1 MVMAVLISLSPLISQ
16 CGPGVDPATT
26 AAIIHVESGGNS
38 LAIHDNTA
46 GNTYRPLDKTEAI
59 AASARLL
66 RAGHSIDLGLMQINS
81 KHITAYRAIDPAIAL
96 ADLFDPCENITAGT
110 RILADF
116 YRRCHRLSAVP
127 HVTLL
132 KALSAYNTGHPYTG
146 KEYLNKIL
154 GAAGSTVRVPYV
166 RDTEKRDAPRREKRS
181 RFADGLTLIDRRSM
195 PAEIRAGPY
204 P

>member
-1 MVMAVLISLSPLISQ
+1 MVIAVLISLSPLISQ

-38 LAIHDNTA
+38 LAIHDNTT
-46 GNTYRPLDKTEAI
+46 GNIYRPLNKTEAI
-59 AASARLL
+59 VTSARLL
-66 RAGHSIDLGLMQINS
+66 RAGHSVDLGLMQINS
-81 KHITAYRAIDPAIAL
+81 KHITAYRVIDPTITL

-116 YRRCHRLSAVP
+116 YRRYYRLSAAP

-132 KALSAYNTGHPYTG
+132 KALSGYNTGSPYTG

-154 GAAGSTVRVPYV
+154 EAAGSRVRVPYV
-166 RDTEKRDAPRREKRS
+166 RDTEKRYVPKREKHG
-181 RFADGLTLIDRRSM
+181 RFGDGLTLIDRRST
-195 PAEIRAGPY
+195 PAEMQEGPY
-204 P
+204 R

>member
-38 LAIHDNTA
+38 FAIHDNTT
-46 GNTYRPLDKTEAI
+46 GTTYRPLDKTEAI
-59 AASARLL
+59 VTSARLL

-81 KHITAYRAIDPAIAL
+81 THITAYRVIDPAITL

-116 YRRCHRLSAVP
+116 YRRYHRLSAAP
-127 HVTLL
+127 HITLL
-132 KALSAYNTGHPYTG
+132 KALSGYNTGHPYTG
-146 KEYLNKIL
+146 KEYLNRIL
-154 GAAGSTVRVPYV
+154 EAAGSRRTCSIRQGYRKKGCP
-166 RDTEKRDAPRREKRS
+166 EK
-181 RFADGLTLIDRRSM
+181 
-195 PAEIRAGPY
+195 
-204 P
+204 